1 MKLLWSPTSP
11 FVRKVLVM
19 IKEKGIEALFEKQR
33 SDPFSREDRQR
44 SPNPLGQ
51 IPCLILADGRAIYE
65 SPVIMEYLDVLCDGP
80 EMLPKSGSSRWTA
93 LTRQALADGM
103 MSSMVIYYLETL
115 KKPERQSR
123 GVLAHH
129 KGTVLRGIGVLDEE
143 LLSFS
148 DQINI
153 GTIAVAVAV
162 AFAEQLFTKDWRTE
176 NINLADWFDD
186 FSMRPS
192 MRETILTNA

>member
-1 MKLLWSPTSP
+1 MKLLWSSTSP
-11 FVRKVLVM
+11 FVRKVWVM
-19 IKEKGIEALFEKQR
+19 IKEKGIESLFEKQR
-33 SDPFSREDRQR
+33 SDPFSREDREA

-51 IPCLILADGRAIYE
+51 IPCLILEDGRAIYD
-65 SPVIMEYLDVLCDGP
+65 SPVIMEYLDVVCDGP
-80 EMLPKSGSSRWTA
+80 QMLPKSGSSRWTT

-129 KGTVLRGIGVLDEE
+129 KGTVLRGIGALNEE
-143 LLSFS
+143 LLLFS
-148 DQINI
+148 DQINV

-162 AFAEQLFTKDWRTE
+162 AFAEQIYTEDWRNE
-176 NINLADWFDD
+176 NANLADWFDE
-186 FSMRPS
+186 FSSRPS
-192 MRETILTNA
+192 MRETVLTNS